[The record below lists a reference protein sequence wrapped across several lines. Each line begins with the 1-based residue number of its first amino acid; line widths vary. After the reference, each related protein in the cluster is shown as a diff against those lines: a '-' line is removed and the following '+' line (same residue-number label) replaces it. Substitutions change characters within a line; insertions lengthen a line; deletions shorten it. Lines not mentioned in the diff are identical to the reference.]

1 MHVDDEVVCDVM
13 DGQLFSV
20 PPNEPFEFE
29 SNFLGRKFIEH
40 KHFHGVVE
48 VKAVKTRRGLEL
60 QLEEA
65 AERSA
70 TLLAEKDKEMI
81 EGYVYTQ
88 QEDRLGHGR
97 PALPPRGRHAKLLAK
112 YKTDLRAYGIRPVGT
127 SEAADTQLSPEVKAI
142 LEQNQQLISMMAQIL
157 GAQGIKPPALKQS
170 VEVPVVVSETGKLK
184 AITPVK
190 NITVAPSKLVEDESE
205 STTLREGDEIDNE
218 GVLVTEEVKRMLADM
233 ESGDPNNPDEV
244 PGPVLAGAAKEP
256 LSSDAIGRV
265 LGATEIG
272 GKKKGGK

>member
-1 MHVDDEVVCDVM
+1 M
-13 DGQLFSV
+13 DGMLFSV

-29 SNFLGRKFIEH
+29 SNFLGRKFLEH
-40 KHFHGVVE
+40 KHYHGVVE

-60 QLEEA
+60 QLEDA

-70 TLLAEKDKEMI
+70 ALLAEKDKEMI

-127 SEAADTQLSPEVKAI
+127 SDAADSQLSPEVKAI

-157 GAQGIKPPALKQS
+157 GAQGIRPPALKQT
-170 VEVPVVVSETGKLK
+170 VPVPAVVSETGQVK
-184 AITPVK
+184 AKTPVQ
-190 NITVAPSKLVEDESE
+190 NITVAPTRTLVEDESE
-205 STTLREGDEIDNE
+205 STQLRDGDEIDSE

-233 ESGDPNNPDEV
+233 ESGDPDSPNQV

-256 LSSDAIGRV
+256 LSGDAIGRV
-265 LGATEIG
+265 LGATEVG
-272 GKKKGGK
+272 GTKKKGGR